1 MLKNKLLYYVGKE
14 VPMKRSP
21 IMIILVLAIGI
32 ALGMIGSQ
40 LINAQQP
47 PPTKAKGTTAK
58 TVASLEL
65 GPQIPELQGR
75 YLRGRVVTF
84 EPGGYAAVH
93 SHKERPGFVYVLQ
106 GTFSDCTPDGKCVEL
121 HEGQAG
127 TESKDLVHWPENR
140 GTNPLII
147 LAVDISKE
155 P

>member
-1 MLKNKLLYYVGKE
+1 
-14 VPMKRSP
+14 MKRNAV
-21 IMIILVLAIGI
+21 MITIVLAIGI

-40 LINAQQP
+40 LINAQQT
-47 PPTKAKGTTAK
+47 PPTKNKGTTGK

-84 EPGGYAAVH
+84 EPGGYMPVH
-93 SHKERPGFVYVLQ
+93 SHKERPELVYVLQ
-106 GTFSDCTPDGKCVEL
+106 GTFTECRPDGKCVEL
-121 HEGQAG
+121 HEGQG
-127 TESKDLVHWPENR
+127 GVEGKDVDHWLENK
-140 GTNPLII
+140 GMKPFIF

>member
-1 MLKNKLLYYVGKE
+1 
-14 VPMKRSP
+14 MKRNAV
-21 IMIILVLAIGI
+21 MIILVLAIGI

-40 LINAQQP
+40 LIDAQQP

-65 GPQIPELQGR
+65 SPQVPELKGY
-75 YLRGRVVTF
+75 YLRGRVVSF
-84 EPGGYAAVH
+84 EPAGYAPVH

-106 GTFSDCTPDGKCVEL
+106 GTFSDCTPDGKCAEL
-121 HEGQAG
+121 QEGQAR

>member
-1 MLKNKLLYYVGKE
+1 
-14 VPMKRSP
+14 MKRNVAITSL
-21 IMIILVLAIGI
+21 ILAIGI

-40 LINAQQP
+40 LLNSQQT
-47 PPTKAKGTTAK
+47 PPTKNKGITGK

-75 YLRGRVVTF
+75 YLRGRVITF

-93 SHKERPGFVYVLQ
+93 SHKERPGFGYVLQ
-106 GTFSDCTPDGKCVEL
+106 GMFSDCTPDGKCVEL
-121 HEGQAG
+121 NEGQAW
-127 TESKDLVHWPENR
+127 TEGKDIVHWPENR
-140 GTNPLII
+140 GTKPLIF

>member
-1 MLKNKLLYYVGKE
+1 
-14 VPMKRSP
+14 MKRSP

-32 ALGMIGSQ
+32 TLGMLGSQ

-47 PPTKAKGTTAK
+47 LPKPKGVTGK

-65 GPQIPELQGR
+65 GAQIPELQGR

-84 EPGGYAAVH
+84 EPGGYMPVH
-93 SHKERPGFVYVLQ
+93 SHKERPELVYVLQ
-106 GTFSDCTPDGKCVEL
+106 GTFTECRPDGKCVEL
-121 HEGQAG
+121 HEGQG
-127 TESKDLVHWPENR
+127 GVEGKDVDHWLENK
-140 GTNPLII
+140 GMTPFIF